1 MLLSEFSCFSDLRI
15 SLKKVSRSYEEEE
28 KIMLAIF
35 HKAFAHLPEELNS
48 PSSASAV
55 NGAKKL
61 PKLPEDTL
69 KHFLSSYPS
78 NTFSITFGDAAVLSY
93 VPSSSSSAFHTSTP
107 NR

>member
-1 MLLSEFSCFSDLRI
+1 
-15 SLKKVSRSYEEEE
+15 
-28 KIMLAIF
+28 MLAIF

-93 VPSSSSSAFHTSTP
+93 VPSSSSSAFHTNTSTP